1 MMDRKFKFS
10 FPERNVQDSIVF
22 SMVSEFKIEP
32 SILRAAIDDDGCGIL
47 ILRLKG
53 PDELVE
59 KALRYAE
66 DQDVEIDEL
75 GDHIMRDE
83 QRKGSII
90 RAILQVLA
98 IVNQIIAGIGKS
110 SFASADWYQ
119 WLSVG
124 VLIAISLVNM
134 WENVDITK
142 LATFGT
148 KLVDALQDG
157 KITIEEAQGFLEKK
171 EEEKE

>member
-1 MMDRKFKFS
+1 MDKKYKFTFL
-10 FPERNVQDSIVF
+10 ERNVQDSIVF

-83 QRKGSII
+83 QRCFNCGSCVSVCPTK
-90 RAILQVLA
+90 AFTMDLD
-98 IVNQIIAGIGKS
+98 
-110 SFASADWYQ
+110 SFEVKLDIDKCVACGSCLSACSAHAVT
-119 WLSVG
+119 LT
-124 VLIAISLVNM
+124 L
-134 WENVDITK
+134 
-142 LATFGT
+142 
-148 KLVDALQDG
+148 
-157 KITIEEAQGFLEKK
+157 
-171 EEEKE
+171 

>member
-1 MMDRKFKFS
+1 MDRKYKFT

-59 KALRYAE
+59 KALKYAE

-83 QRKGSII
+83 QRCFNCGSCVSVCPTK
-90 RAILQVLA
+90 AFTMDLD
-98 IVNQIIAGIGKS
+98 
-110 SFASADWYQ
+110 SFEVKLDIDKCVACGSCLSACSAHAVT
-119 WLSVG
+119 LT
-124 VLIAISLVNM
+124 L
-134 WENVDITK
+134 
-142 LATFGT
+142 
-148 KLVDALQDG
+148 
-157 KITIEEAQGFLEKK
+157 
-171 EEEKE
+171 

>member
-1 MMDRKFKFS
+1 MKFVNFIK
-10 FPERNVQDSIVF
+10 N
-22 SMVSEFKIEP
+22 
-32 SILRAAIDDDGCGIL
+32 AIQAI
-47 ILRLKG
+47 RS
-53 PDELVE
+53 
-59 KALRYAE
+59 
-66 DQDVEIDEL
+66 
-75 GDHIMRDE
+75 
-83 QRKGSII
+83 RKGSII

>member
-1 MMDRKFKFS
+1 MDRKYKFT
-10 FPERNVQDSIVF
+10 FQERNVQDSIVF

-83 QRKGSII
+83 QRCFNCGSCVSVCPTKAFTVDPDTSEVKLNIDKCV
-90 RAILQVLA
+90 ACGSCL
-98 IVNQIIAGIGKS
+98 
-110 SFASADWYQ
+110 SACSAHAVT
-119 WLSVG
+119 LT
-124 VLIAISLVNM
+124 L
-134 WENVDITK
+134 
-142 LATFGT
+142 
-148 KLVDALQDG
+148 
-157 KITIEEAQGFLEKK
+157 
-171 EEEKE
+171 